1 MASFY
6 TNENLPIK
14 IAQYL
19 RQMGH
24 NVLTLHEAGKAN
36 QRIPDEDVLAFAAQ
50 SGRILLTLNRWD
62 FIVLHTKSTQHAG
75 IMVCTQNPNLL
86 QQAEQI
92 DKAVTEAGNMK
103 EILIRVN
110 RE

>member
-6 TNENLPIK
+6 TNENFPIK
-14 IAQYL
+14 VAQYL

-24 NVLTLHEAGKAN
+24 DVLTSHEAGKAN

-62 FIVLHTKSTQHAG
+62 FIVLHGLSTQHAG
-75 IMVCTQNPNLL
+75 IVVCTQNTDLL

-110 RE
+110 RG

>member
-6 TNENLPIK
+6 TNENFPIK

-24 NVLTLHEAGKAN
+24 DVLTSHEAGKAN
-36 QRIPDEDVLAFAAQ
+36 QRIPDEEVLAFATQ

-62 FIVLHTKSTQHAG
+62 FIVLHAKSTQHAG
-75 IMVCTQNPNLL
+75 IMVCTQNPDLL

-92 DKAVTEAGNMK
+92 DKAVAEAGNMQG
-103 EILIRVN
+103 ILIRIN
-110 RE
+110 RG

>member
-1 MASFY
+1 M
-6 TNENLPIK
+6 
-14 IAQYL
+14 
-19 RQMGH
+19 
-24 NVLTLHEAGKAN
+24 
-36 QRIPDEDVLAFAAQ
+36 
-50 SGRILLTLNRWD
+50 TLNRWD

-92 DKAVTEAGNMK
+92 DKAVTEAGDMK

-110 RE
+110 RG